1 MTYSEAL
8 DELYNRLPMFSRIG
22 AAAYKKDI
30 GNTLAI
36 CDALRNPQNTF
47 KSIHIAGTNG
57 KGSCSHMLAA
67 VMQQAGYK
75 TGLYTSPHITD
86 FGERIRINGKKI
98 DQDFVIRF
106 VEDTRALAELIKPS
120 FFELT
125 VGMAFAYFAEHAVDI
140 AIIETGLGG
149 RLDSTN
155 IITPILSIITNIG
168 YDHMNLLGSTLP
180 EIAFEKAGI
189 IKNETPAVIG
199 ATLPETKQV
208 FEEKAATCK
217 APIFFAP
224 DHYHATHS
232 ALIGGHQHITGKD
245 LKRNTLFTVETDLL
259 GNYQQ
264 ENIQTV
270 LTAIDTLVD
279 IGFSIPNPSV
289 EEGLAKVRAQTG
301 IRGRWDVLQQ
311 APTVIADVGHNED
324 GIRTIIH
331 QLTERHQNGQ
341 WHFVIGFVNDK
352 EIDKILALF
361 PKNATYYFTQAQI
374 ERALPAAIL
383 QKKAI
388 EKKLTGHS
396 FDHVNQALEK
406 ALQTAN
412 KQDTIVICGSFFLLA
427 ELDAYQDFSK

>member
-30 GNTLAI
+30 GNTVAI
-36 CDALRNPQNTF
+36 CEALENPQHQF

-67 VMQQAGYK
+67 VFQQAGYR

-86 FGERIRINGKKI
+86 FGERIRINGEKI
-98 DQDFVIRF
+98 DQNYVIRF
-106 VEDTRALAELIKPS
+106 VQNTRQLATQIKPS

-125 VGMAFAYFAEHAVDI
+125 VGMAFAYFAEKQVDL

-168 YDHMNLLGSTLP
+168 YDHMNLLGSTLS

-189 IKNETPAVIG
+189 IKQNIPIIIG
-199 ATLPETKQV
+199 STLPETKTI
-208 FEEKAATCK
+208 FEKKAAGCA
-217 APIFFAP
+217 APIYFATE
-224 DHYHATHS
+224 HYHSTHS
-232 ALIGGHQHITGKD
+232 DLNGTRQHIVGKD
-245 LKRNTLFTVETDLL
+245 LKRNTTFSIETDLL

-270 LTAIDTLVD
+270 LTAIDILHESD
-279 IGFSIPNPSV
+279 YSLPIDAIQN
-289 EEGLAKVRAQTG
+289 GLANVRSQTG

-331 QLTERHQNGQ
+331 QLTERHRAGQ
-341 WHFVIGFVNDK
+341 WHFILGFVNDK
-352 EIDKILALF
+352 EIDTILELF
-361 PKNATYYFTQAQI
+361 PKQAKYYFTQAHI
-374 ERALPAAIL
+374 ERALQADTL
-383 QKKAI
+383 REKAI
-388 EKKLTGHS
+388 EKNLYGHS
-396 FDHVNQALEK
+396 FDNVNLALEQALH
-406 ALQTAN
+406 TAD

-427 ELDAYQDFSK
+427 ELHAYQDFSK

>member
-1 MTYSEAL
+1 MTYPEAL
-8 DELYNRLPMFSRIG
+8 DELYNRLPLFSRIG

-30 GNTLAI
+30 ANTVAI
-36 CDALRNPQNTF
+36 CEALCNPQEKF
-47 KSIHIAGTNG
+47 RSIHIAGTNG

-67 VMQQAGYK
+67 VLQQAGYK
-75 TGLYTSPHITD
+75 TGLYTSPHIND
-86 FGERIRINGKKI
+86 FGERIRINGEKI
-98 DQDFVIRF
+98 DQDYVIRF
-106 VEDTRALAELIKPS
+106 VQDTRLLAEQIKPS

-168 YDHMNLLGSTLP
+168 YDHMNLLGPTLP
-180 EIAFEKAGI
+180 DIAFEKAGI
-189 IKNETPAVIG
+189 IKQAVPVVIG
-199 ATLPETKQV
+199 TTLPETKSI
-208 FEEKAATCK
+208 FEKKAATGES
-217 APIFFAP
+217 PIYFAT
-224 DHYHATHS
+224 DHYQSTHS
-232 ALIGGHQHITGKD
+232 ALKGTKQHIQGKD
-245 LKRNTLFTVETDLL
+245 LKRNTPFTVETDLL
-259 GNYQQ
+259 GSYQQ

-270 LTAIDTLVD
+270 LTAIEILTD
-279 IGFSIPNPSV
+279 IGFTIPNHTV
-289 EEGLAKVRAQTG
+289 RQGLAKVRSHTG
-301 IRGRWDVLQQ
+301 IRGRWDILQQ

-331 QLTERHQNGQ
+331 QLTNRHQTGQ

-352 EIDKILALF
+352 EIDKILELF

-374 ERALPAAIL
+374 ERALPASTL
-383 QKKAI
+383 RQKAI
-388 EKKLTGHS
+388 EKKISGES

-406 ALQTAN
+406 ALQRAN